1 MKSIAEL
8 IDISGRRG
16 VITGG
21 AGHLGRTFAE
31 TLAELGADVILVD
44 LDEGL
49 LEKTAKELSVKY
61 GVEIDVIKCDLES
74 ETERNMLVER
84 LNNNYQNIEVLIN
97 NAGFVGTTLLEGWV
111 TSFENQTVDTW
122 RRAIEVNLTSVFH
135 LTKSLAAKISS
146 SGAASV
152 INIASIYGVVG
163 PDLNLYEG
171 TSMGNS
177 AAYAASKGGMI
188 QLTRWLS
195 TVLAPAVRVNCISP
209 GGISRGQPDVFLK
222 RYIDKTPLRRMGI
235 EEDFKGIVAYLSS
248 DMSAYVTG
256 QNFMVDGGWTA
267 W

>member
-1 MKSIAEL
+1 M
-8 IDISGRRG
+8 
-16 VITGG
+16 
-21 AGHLGRTFAE
+21 
-31 TLAELGADVILVD
+31 
-44 LDEGL
+44 
-49 LEKTAKELSVKY
+49 
-61 GVEIDVIKCDLES
+61 
-74 ETERNMLVER
+74 
-84 LNNNYQNIEVLIN
+84 
-97 NAGFVGTTLLEGWV
+97 LEGWV

>member
-1 MKSIAEL
+1 
-8 IDISGRRG
+8 
-16 VITGG
+16 
-21 AGHLGRTFAE
+21 
-31 TLAELGADVILVD
+31 
-44 LDEGL
+44 
-49 LEKTAKELSVKY
+49 
-61 GVEIDVIKCDLES
+61 
-74 ETERNMLVER
+74 
-84 LNNNYQNIEVLIN
+84 
-97 NAGFVGTTLLEGWV
+97 
-111 TSFENQTVDTW
+111 
-122 RRAIEVNLTSVFH
+122 
-135 LTKSLAAKISS
+135 
-146 SGAASV
+146 
-152 INIASIYGVVG
+152 
-163 PDLNLYEG
+163 
-171 TSMGNS
+171 MGNS

>member
-8 IDISGRRG
+8 MDMSGRRA

-21 AGHLGRTFAE
+21 VGHLGRTFAE

-44 LDEGL
+44 LDEDI
-49 LEKTAKELSVKY
+49 LEKTATELSGKY
-61 GVEIDVIKCDLES
+61 GVEVDGIKCDLES
-74 ETERNMLVER
+74 EPERNMLIER
-84 LNNNYQNIEVLIN
+84 LNNCYQNIEVLIN

-135 LTKSLAAKISS
+135 LTKSLVAKMSS
-146 SGAASV
+146 SGTASV

-163 PDLNLYEG
+163 PDLGLYEN
-171 TSMGNS
+171 TSMGNP

-188 QLTRWLS
+188 QLTRWFS
-195 TVLAPAVRVNCISP
+195 TVLAPTVRVNCISP
-209 GGISRGQPDVFLK
+209 GGISRGQPDAFQE
-222 RYIDKTPLRRMGI
+222 RYINKTPLRRMGV
-235 EEDFKGIVAYLSS
+235 EEDFKGIAAYLSS
-248 DMSAYVTG
+248 DLSAYVTG